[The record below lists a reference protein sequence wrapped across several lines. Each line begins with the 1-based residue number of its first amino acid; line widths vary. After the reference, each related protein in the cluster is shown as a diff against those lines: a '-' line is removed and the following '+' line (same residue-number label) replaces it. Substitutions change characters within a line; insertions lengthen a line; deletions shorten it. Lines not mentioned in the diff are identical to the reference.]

1 MKKTREN
8 IDLQADDEMPDHYEF
23 DYSKAKPNRFAPILA
38 EQHGYIKL
46 QDDVHKV
53 FKNSEQVNEVLR
65 AIIAT
70 YPKGRKN
77 TASN

>member
-1 MKKTREN
+1 MKKTNSN

-53 FKNSEQVNEVLR
+53 FKNSEQVNKVLR

-70 YPKGRKN
+70 YPKSINK
-77 TASN
+77 SVSH